1 MKFFGHLKTVL
12 RHKYEVFKLS
22 IKLGIPFR
30 GFFHDMSKFSYI
42 EFSEGVK
49 YYVDGKYS
57 PIINCKKDNGY
68 SEAWLHHFGRNKHHF
83 EYWHDPS
90 APEPTP
96 IIPFVYMLEMIC
108 DRVAA
113 SKTYNGKDYKDSDS
127 LEYFSKHESKY
138 TLNPKLKAFLRD
150 VFEQL
155 TNKGEIV
162 LNKKNVYKL
171 YLKHTK
177 KES

>member
-1 MKFFGHLKTVL
+1 
-12 RHKYEVFKLS
+12 
-22 IKLGIPFR
+22 
-30 GFFHDMSKFSYI
+30 
-42 EFSEGVK
+42 
-49 YYVDGKYS
+49 
-57 PIINCKKDNGY
+57 
-68 SEAWLHHFGRNKHHF
+68 
-83 EYWHDPS
+83 
-90 APEPTP
+90 
-96 IIPFVYMLEMIC
+96 MLEMIC

-155 TNKGEIV
+155 ANKGEIV

>member
-83 EYWHDPS
+83 EYWSDYNPDSKLVEPVEMPLKYASRLFSDHLSYTS
-90 APEPTP
+90 AKV
-96 IIPFVYMLEMIC
+96 I
-108 DRVAA
+108 VAM
-113 SKTYNGKDYKDSDS
+113 
-127 LEYFSKHESKY
+127 
-138 TLNPKLKAFLRD
+138 
-150 VFEQL
+150 
-155 TNKGEIV
+155 
-162 LNKKNVYKL
+162 
-171 YLKHTK
+171 
-177 KES
+177 